1 MAKSE
6 NLVRPKGGA
15 VPTWDVPAGRSD
27 LLLALAAAAL
37 LAVVIQIGLALN
49 GVAPVGDGVYVDP
62 DAYMRLVRVRD
73 LANGGAWFD
82 PVLSRIGPP
91 DGFVLHWTRPLDVL
105 LLLGAWPASH
115 FVGFEKA
122 LFWWGAAISP
132 VFQILSLLALTW
144 AAAPLLSRAALGP
157 LAFFLIAQPGLF
169 GRFMVG
175 RPDHHGLLQFL
186 MFLSLGFALR
196 ALLRPDDTR
205 TARWLGL
212 VSALSLWISVETL
225 TLSGM
230 IFAAIGLF
238 WVTGERALAGTGRR
252 MAVWLLFGAVAALFL
267 ERGPGT
273 LLSLEADRLSLA
285 HIVLLAANAAAWG
298 VLEVWQRSGRRL
310 ASPSGRILAAAW
322 GVLEVWQRS
331 GRRLASPSGRILA
344 AALVTSIGGAALWL
358 LMPGFFSDPMAAGD
372 ALYRQTHLPALLAAN
387 AAAWGVL
394 EVWQRSGRRLA
405 SPFGR
410 ILAAALVTSIG
421 GAALWLLMPGF
432 FSDPMAAGDALY
444 RQTHLPYIEE
454 LQPLLTWPAEG
465 AGIGAWAA
473 ALAKPVHWL
482 GIAVLA
488 LPWLFWRLR
497 NTAGGER
504 RAWGLL
510 AIGSVVF
517 LPAGLIEA
525 RWAPYPEALLLIPY
539 ADCAAAALAR
549 VAARLPSVGLA
560 LVRPLLVVVFCVW
573 FYLPLALVGTGD
585 EAGASVATAR
595 ACPLQ
600 DLAPVLDDP
609 AGLGASPKRILALI
623 DFGPE
628 LLYRTPHSVFAIPN
642 HRPQPKY
649 AEGYRIMSARDPE
662 VARRGLAAIG
672 ADLILICPGS
682 AEDWFYGQETG
693 DGPTLY
699 QRLRDGPVPAF
710 LVPYDLPNPLAGH
723 FKLFQVRG

>member
-6 NLVRPKGGA
+6 NIVRPKGGA
-15 VPTWDVPAGRSD
+15 APAWDVPAGRSD

-91 DGFVLHWTRPLDVL
+91 DGFVSHWTRPLDVL

-205 TARWLGL
+205 TTRWLGL

-225 TLSGM
+225 TLSGT
-230 IFAAIGLF
+230 IFAALGFF

-252 MAVWLLFGAVAALFL
+252 MAVWFLLGAVAALFL
-267 ERGPGT
+267 ERGSGT
-273 LLSLEADRLSLA
+273 LLDLEADRLSLA
-285 HIVLLAANAAAWG
+285 HI
-298 VLEVWQRSGRRL
+298 
-310 ASPSGRILAAAW
+310 
-322 GVLEVWQRS
+322 
-331 GRRLASPSGRILA
+331 
-344 AALVTSIGGAALWL
+344 
-358 LMPGFFSDPMAAGD
+358 
-372 ALYRQTHLPALLAAN
+372 ALLAAN
-387 AAAWGVL
+387 AAAWWVL
-394 EVWQRSGRRLA
+394 EIWQRSGRRLA

-410 ILAAALVTSIG
+410 ILAAALVTGIG
-421 GAALWLLMPGF
+421 GAALWLSMPEF

-465 AGIGAWAA
+465 GIGAWAA

-482 GIAVLA
+482 GLAVLA
-488 LPWLFWRLR
+488 LPWLYWRLR

-510 AIGSVVF
+510 VIGSIVF

-539 ADCAAAALAR
+539 ADCAAAALAW
-549 VAARLPSVGLA
+549 VGARLPSVGLA

-662 VARRGLAAIG
+662 AARRGLAAIG
-672 ADLILICPGS
+672 ADLVLICPGS
-682 AEDWFYGQETG
+682 AEDWFYGSETAG
-693 DGPTLY
+693 RPTLY

-710 LVPYDLPNPLAGH
+710 LVPYDLPDPLAGH

>member
-1 MAKSE
+1 VAKSE
-6 NLVRPKGGA
+6 NFVRPKGGA
-15 VPTWDVPAGRSD
+15 APTWDVPVGRSD

-37 LAVVIQIGLALN
+37 LAVFIQIGLALN

-73 LANGGAWFD
+73 LAEGGAWFD

-225 TLSGM
+225 TLSGT

-238 WVTGERALAGTGRR
+238 WVTGERALAETGRR

-285 HIVLLAANAAAWG
+285 HI
-298 VLEVWQRSGRRL
+298 
-310 ASPSGRILAAAW
+310 
-322 GVLEVWQRS
+322 
-331 GRRLASPSGRILA
+331 
-344 AALVTSIGGAALWL
+344 
-358 LMPGFFSDPMAAGD
+358 
-372 ALYRQTHLPALLAAN
+372 ALLAAN

-465 AGIGAWAA
+465 AGIGPWGA

-549 VAARLPSVGLA
+549 VAARLPSIGLA

-682 AEDWFYGQETG
+682 AEDWFYGQESG

-710 LVPYDLPNPLAGH
+710 LVPYGLPDPLAGH